1 MDVTWAS
8 AVFFITEL
16 KPMTGWKQVSKSGV
30 VELFAVEKK
39 CANSHLL
46 LYSREKNTIDL

>member
-16 KPMTGWKQVSKSGV
+16 KPMTGWKQVSKSAVCRVDYYGKEIYKFLL
-30 VELFAVEKK
+30 VEVGDE
-39 CANSHLL
+39 
-46 LYSREKNTIDL
+46 